1 MDDKR
6 FDQQMNLLKK
16 SYNRVPSKFKADDV
30 LSKIEDEGQRHL
42 NGSVGNSI
50 KTSKWQKVS
59 VWTVSL
65 ASVFLIGILSASF
78 INEEKGQGED
88 AVSAIDAKEIEEFKK
103 AYQKEREAR
112 RKTLGMTVE
121 HFDQV
126 EFVSMADQLFEIT
139 IHPDNLKS
147 NVSNHSLAERNE
159 QIISHLKL
167 PSEMINDAL
176 LGGKM
181 DEEASM
187 AFTDELNTKIDDII
201 NVYNLTIDE
210 NKEIL
215 NTAKFNG
222 ELSTQYLYNQ
232 RKNLPKEVEN
242 MIVNAPKQTI
252 SIGVAPDKSS
262 YVAKFEMSEI
272 LWRLDSVLVQSAL
285 EMFALKNSAP
295 FTFGGEL
302 IYEPQQSA
310 MILEQMER
318 VLLGVKHQ
326 NAMYS
331 ISKSYYEDLAFTLI
345 FGSTNTKVIENKKL
359 NEKFYLAWSYL
370 HALPG
375 SSPIKHFIK
384 PVFESMNKNDWGIT
398 DEYTSLNFIDLQE
411 AFRLAET
418 GELGALVPNSE
429 PGLNSKEVKWP
440 NTELQGKAH
449 GFLKSPSK
457 EGFYNY
463 SDLTPIEAVVLFNH
477 AQQLEFIEI
486 MYGLTSPYAG
496 MGGIEETIGVWKNT
510 TLIPEDATSLRY
522 NEALVTAQNGS
533 FFGVVEVM
541 KDELLLV
548 SIPVV
553 RNFEDIWQ
561 ISPSIID
568 DTYEE
573 PIAGTIDKAYQN
585 EVEILFYK
593 FKEDLDV
600 SLLADKSPDI
610 IASIYQKAQL
620 QKEFDILYELS
631 VKDDRFPLPTPDQ
644 FTSESNQN
652 TELPYESFEYT
663 PVVSNGE
670 EEYDQTINFDLKKE
684 FQYRAEPYIGVNM
697 RKTLEGWRVYFE
709 PFQ

>member
-6 FDQQMNLLKK
+6 FEQQMNLLKK
-16 SYNRVPSKFKADDV
+16 SYNRVPSKFKADEV
-30 LSKIEDEGQRHL
+30 LSKIKDEGQQHQ
-42 NGSVGNSI
+42 NGSVGNST

-78 INEEKGQGED
+78 ISEEKGQSDD
-88 AVSAIDAKEIEEFKK
+88 AVAKFSEEEIKK
-103 AYQKEREAR
+103 YSNNYRKAREDS
-112 RKTLGMTVE
+112 KKILGMT
-121 HFDQV
+121 
-126 EFVSMADQLFEIT
+126 
-139 IHPDNLKS
+139 
-147 NVSNHSLAERNE
+147 NE
-159 QIISHLKL
+159 QFKKLGFVDLADREFDRTINSANLVSSYSDQSLDERYKQVIEYLKL

-187 AFTDELNTKIDDII
+187 AFTDELNTKIEDIV

-210 NKEIL
+210 NKEII

-222 ELSTQYLYNQ
+222 ELSTPYLYNQ

-252 SIGVAPDKSS
+252 IIGVAPDKSS

-302 IYEPQQSA
+302 TYEPQQSA
-310 MILEQMER
+310 MILEQMEK

-331 ISKSYYEDLAFTLI
+331 ITKSYYEDLAFTLI

-370 HALPG
+370 QALPG

-398 DEYTSLNFIDLQE
+398 EEYTSLDFMDLQE

-418 GELGALVPNSE
+418 GELAALMPTSE
-429 PGLNSKEVKWP
+429 TGLNLIEVKWP
-440 NTELQGKAH
+440 NAELQGKAH

-457 EGFYNY
+457 DGFYNY

-477 AQQLEFIEI
+477 AHQLEFIEI

-496 MGGIEETIGVWKNT
+496 MGPIEETIGVWKNT
-510 TLIPEDATSLRY
+510 KLIPEDATSLRY

-541 KDELLLV
+541 KDEQVLV

-568 DTYEE
+568 NTYEE

-620 QKEFDILYELS
+620 QEEFEIIYELS
-631 VKDDRFPLPTPDQ
+631 VKDERFPLPTPDQ

-652 TELPYESFEYT
+652 TELPYQSYQYT
-663 PVVSNGE
+663 PVVPSGE
-670 EEYDQTINFDLKKE
+670 AEYDQTIYFDLKKE

-697 RKTLEGWRVYFE
+697 RKTLDGWRVYFE